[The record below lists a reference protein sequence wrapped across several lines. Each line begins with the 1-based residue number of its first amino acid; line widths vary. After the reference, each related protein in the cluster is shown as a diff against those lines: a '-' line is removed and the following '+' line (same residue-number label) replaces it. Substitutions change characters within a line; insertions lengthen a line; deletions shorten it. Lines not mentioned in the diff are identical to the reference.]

1 MTEGSLLSLIIRLFI
16 KMFLGWVLKGKTMI
30 NDSLPFDMT
39 SNFCTSGIN
48 SHDMSLKVLRSKRN
62 SAKGSLKS

>member
-1 MTEGSLLSLIIRLFI
+1 MTGGSLLSLTIRLLI
-16 KMFLGWVLKGKTMI
+16 KMFLGWVLIGKTMI

-48 SHDMSLKVLRSKRN
+48 SHDMSLKSFEK
-62 SAKGSLKS
+62 